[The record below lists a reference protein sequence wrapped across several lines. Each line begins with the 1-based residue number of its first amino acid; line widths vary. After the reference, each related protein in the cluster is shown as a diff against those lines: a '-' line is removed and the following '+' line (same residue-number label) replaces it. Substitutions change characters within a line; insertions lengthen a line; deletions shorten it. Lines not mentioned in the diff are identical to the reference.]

1 MSEESPTTW
10 WSSNLTQRLLSGM
23 VMVLVAILSM
33 AYGTTQ
39 WVGLL
44 VLVVVILG
52 MQEYRTML
60 SQQKVQLNLRGW
72 LYSAFLLSISPLLGG
87 IGALNAMLI
96 LVAGGWILHEMVFS
110 RKQQLEELHSLGWAL
125 FGLFWVGWSFPHMT
139 LIKDLPH
146 GELNLCLLL
155 VVIVLT
161 DSLAYFGGRKFGKT
175 PLAPGISPKK
185 TREGSLCGTIGSMLV
200 GSLIAVNW
208 LEFSWPM
215 ALLLTFIISILGQ
228 VGDLVESKMKRLCG
242 VKDSGKV
249 LPGHGGILD
258 RLDSFLLTTPFFY
271 YWMLLIA

>member
-1 MSEESPTTW
+1 
-10 WSSNLTQRLLSGM
+10 M
-23 VMVLVAILSM
+23 VMVLVAILSL

-52 MQEYRTML
+52 MQEYRAML
-60 SQQKVQLNLRGW
+60 SQQKVHLNLRGW

-215 ALLLTFIISILGQ
+215 ALLLTFIISVLGQ